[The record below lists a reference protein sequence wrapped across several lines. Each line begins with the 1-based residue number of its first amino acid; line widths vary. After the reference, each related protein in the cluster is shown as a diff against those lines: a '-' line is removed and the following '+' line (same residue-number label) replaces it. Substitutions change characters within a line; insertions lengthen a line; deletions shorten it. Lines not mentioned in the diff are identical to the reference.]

1 LIYEAKGKVTG
12 YRILD
17 IEGPKIEVAI
27 TQNGTLKGG
36 IEATDTVTYWSI
48 PPTWRSILC

>member
-1 LIYEAKGKVTG
+1 MYEAKGKATG

-17 IEGPKIEVAI
+17 VEGPKIEVTI

-48 PPTWRSILC
+48 PRPGGSILC